1 MTSVTHLC
9 ADTALDATRNDAARL
24 KAVALAALVEHP
36 ASSCMMAVDDL
47 VAAAASAAPA
57 PTLART

>member
-9 ADTALDATRNDAARL
+9 ADTAADAARNDAARL
-24 KAVALAALVEHP
+24 KALALAALVEHP
-36 ASSCMMAVDDL
+36 AVRTLSADDL
-47 VAAAASAAPA
+47 VTAASSAAPA

>member
-1 MTSVTHLC
+1 MTCVTHHC
-9 ADTALDATRNDAARL
+9 ADAAVASTRNDAARL
-24 KAVALAALVEHP
+24 KALALAALVEHP
-36 ASSCMMAVDDL
+36 AARTMAVDDL

>member
-9 ADTALDATRNDAARL
+9 ADTAVDATRNDAARL
-24 KAVALAALVEHP
+24 KALALAALVEHT
-36 ASSCMMAVDDL
+36 ASRTVTVDEL
-47 VAAAASAAPA
+47 VAAAAGVTPV